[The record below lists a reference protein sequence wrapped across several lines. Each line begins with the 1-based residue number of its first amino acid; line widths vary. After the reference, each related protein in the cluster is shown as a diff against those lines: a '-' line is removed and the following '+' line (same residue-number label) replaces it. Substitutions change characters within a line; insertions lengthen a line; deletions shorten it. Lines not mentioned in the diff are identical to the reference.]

1 MKPVT
6 HQSLGIVIA
15 YLLPGFAALAALS
28 LHSSTVHAWFD
39 ASGRDAPTVGGFL
52 YVTVASLGLGLFLNS
67 ARGLTL
73 DPLYHRLGVRKHSWD
88 YSRLQANIVAV
99 EFILTQQFRH
109 YQFTGNMLA
118 AVLIAY
124 PLIELSDLQLN
135 WTARLALFASGAVLF
150 LSAKRLLQNY
160 YRRLDEIL
168 GALPQRT
175 KITAVELPELAG
187 EMVDRKDAVGYDQ

>member
-15 YLLPGFAALAALS
+15 YLLPGFAALAGLS
-28 LHSSTVHAWFD
+28 LHSSTVHAWLG
-39 ASGRDAPTVGGFL
+39 ASGPNAPTVGGFL

-73 DPLYHRLGVRKHSWD
+73 DPLFHRLGVAKNAWD

-109 YQFTGNMLA
+109 YQFTGNMLV

-124 PLIELSDLQLN
+124 PLVELSDMQFT
-135 WTARLALFASGAVLF
+135 WTARAATFAVGAILFM
-150 LSAKRLLQNY
+150 SAKRLLETY

-168 GALPQRT
+168 GALPERSE
-175 KITAVELPELAG
+175 ITAVELPELAG
-187 EMVDRKDAVGYDQ
+187 EIVDRKNAVGYDQ